1 MLCSPSGSKSRRVLP
16 QQVDEGPQLKP
27 WDVGPTAAF
36 FHGLQQRKQLLAI
49 FWKALAERTLLHIAM
64 DSLQFPQQQ
73 QQVVGIVLFLIR
85 QRTQFLKQWCQ
96 PLVQW
101 LVLLAVQRTPERC

>member
-1 MLCSPSGSKSRRVLP
+1 MLCSPSGSKSSRVLP

-36 FHGLQQRKQLLAI
+36 FHGLQQRKQFLAI

-73 QQVVGIVLFLIR
+73 QQIVGIVLFLIR

-101 LVLLAVQRTPERC
+101 VVLLAVQRTPERC

>member
-1 MLCSPSGSKSRRVLP
+1 MLCWPLGSKSRRVLP
-16 QQVDEGPQLKP
+16 QQVDEGAQLKP

-36 FHGLQQRKQLLAI
+36 FHVLQQRKQLLAI

-73 QQVVGIVLFLIR
+73 QQAVGIVLFLIR
-85 QRTQFLKQWCQ
+85 QRTQVLKQWCQ

-101 LVLLAVQRTPERC
+101 VVLLAVQTTPERC

>member
-36 FHGLQQRKQLLAI
+36 FHGLQQRKQFLAI

-73 QQVVGIVLFLIR
+73 QQIVGIVLFLIR

-96 PLVQW
+96 PLVQL

>member
-1 MLCSPSGSKSRRVLP
+1 MLCLLSGSKSRRVLP
-16 QQVDEGPQLKP
+16 QQVDEGAQLKP

-36 FHGLQQRKQLLAI
+36 LHGLQQRKQLLAI

-85 QRTQFLKQWCQ
+85 QRTQVLKQWCQ

>member
-1 MLCSPSGSKSRRVLP
+1 MLFFLSGSKSRRVLS
-16 QQVDEGPQLKP
+16 QQVDEGAQLKP

-36 FHGLQQRKQLLAI
+36 LHGLQQGEQRLAI
-49 FWKALAERTLLHIAM
+49 FRKALAERTLLYVAM

-96 PLVQW
+96 PVVQW

>member
-1 MLCSPSGSKSRRVLP
+1 MVCSRENS
-16 QQVDEGPQLKP
+16 
-27 WDVGPTAAF
+27 F
-36 FHGLQQRKQLLAI
+36 LAI

>member
-1 MLCSPSGSKSRRVLP
+1 MLCSSSGSKSRRVLS
-16 QQVDEGPQLKP
+16 QQVDEGAQLKP

-73 QQVVGIVLFLIR
+73 QQIVGIVLFLIR

-101 LVLLAVQRTPERC
+101 VVLLAVQRTPERC

>member
-36 FHGLQQRKQLLAI
+36 FHGLQQRKQFLAI
-49 FWKALAERTLLHIAM
+49 FRKALAELTLLHIAM
-64 DSLQFPQQQ
+64 DSLQFSQQQ

-101 LVLLAVQRTPERC
+101 VVLLAVQRTPERC

>member
-36 FHGLQQRKQLLAI
+36 FHGLQQRKQFLAI

-73 QQVVGIVLFLIR
+73 QQIVGIVLFLIR

-101 LVLLAVQRTPERC
+101 VVLLAVQRTPERC

>member
-36 FHGLQQRKQLLAI
+36 FHGLQQRKQFLAI

-73 QQVVGIVLFLIR
+73 QQIVGIVLFLIR
-85 QRTQFLKQWCQ
+85 QRTQVLKQWCQ

-101 LVLLAVQRTPERC
+101 LVLLVVQRTPERC

>member
-1 MLCSPSGSKSRRVLP
+1 MLFLLSGSKSRRVLS
-16 QQVDEGPQLKP
+16 QQVDEGAQPKP
-27 WDVGPTAAF
+27 WDVRPTAAF
-36 FHGLQQRKQLLAI
+36 FHGLQQRKQFLAI
-49 FWKALAERTLLHIAM
+49 FRKALAERTLLHIAM
-64 DSLQFPQQQ
+64 DSLQFSQQQ

-101 LVLLAVQRTPERC
+101 LVLLVVQRTPERC